1 MFLVT
6 HWAVA
11 HWNCWDLSVYLS
23 GWLKYSCST
32 FLISYFKNYIT
43 IYCFSLHWTAIKQGI
58 ETIVMIDIHYW
69 WNIMSII
76 DDITLLYYKLK
87 AMSYHAIIKIPV
99 NPTATD
105 LVLAYGATVAGN
117 TKCLRKNPWFNIFF
131 WHLSLFFLF
140 WDIITSRV
148 LEELRLA
155 SLQLRIWQYFLEVQH
170 LWLCR
175 LIMELQRSM
184 LC

>member
-1 MFLVT
+1 
-6 HWAVA
+6 
-11 HWNCWDLSVYLS
+11 
-23 GWLKYSCST
+23 
-32 FLISYFKNYIT
+32 
-43 IYCFSLHWTAIKQGI
+43 
-58 ETIVMIDIHYW
+58 
-69 WNIMSII
+69 
-76 DDITLLYYKLK
+76 
-87 AMSYHAIIKIPV
+87 MSYHAIIKIPV

-117 TKCLRKNPWFNIFF
+117 TKCLRKKLRFNIFF

-148 LEELRLA
+148 LEEMRLA

-184 LC
+184 LCQNFYELCSVGGKMICRCHQHVKKIANENSKAESSAVKPANPRAC